1 MPYLVIYEVGEK
13 DLATC
18 VSDDHA
24 ALRLAASF
32 EAQGLT
38 GVAIQDARSGE
49 VFSPLAFRLRCG
61 AGDEGLQMAGERG
74 LQARR

>member
-1 MPYLVIYEVGEK
+1 MPYLVTYEAGET

-18 VSDDHA
+18 VSDDRA
-24 ALRLAASF
+24 ALRLAALF

-38 GVAIQDARSGE
+38 GVAIQDGGTGE

-61 AGDEGLQMAGERG
+61 SDAGMQGRGLEGL
-74 LQARR
+74 

>member
-1 MPYLVIYEVGEK
+1 MPYLVTYEAGET

-18 VSDDHA
+18 VSDDRA
-24 ALRLAASF
+24 ALRLAELF

-38 GVAIQDARSGE
+38 GVAIQDGGTGE

-61 AGDEGLQMAGERG
+61 SDAGMQGRGLEGL
-74 LQARR
+74 

>member
-1 MPYLVIYEVGEK
+1 MPYLVRYEVGEK

-18 VSDDHA
+18 VSDDLA

-32 EAQGLT
+32 QAQGLT
-38 GVAIQDARSGE
+38 GVAVQDGRTGE

-61 AGDEGLQMAGERG
+61 RRARG
-74 LQARR
+74 APQRE

>member
-1 MPYLVIYEVGEK
+1 MPYLVTYEVGEK

-18 VSDDHA
+18 VSDDCA

-38 GVAIQDARSGE
+38 GVAIQDGRSGE
-49 VFSPLAFRLRCG
+49 VFSPLAFRIRCG
-61 AGDEGLQMAGERG
+61 PGAEGMQAADSRG
-74 LQARR
+74 FEMRR

>member
-1 MPYLVIYEVGEK
+1 MPYLVTYEVGEK

-18 VSDDHA
+18 VSDDCA

-38 GVAIQDARSGE
+38 GVAIQDGRSGE

-61 AGDEGLQMAGERG
+61 PAAEGIQAADGRG
-74 LQARR
+74 CEMRR

>member
-1 MPYLVIYEVGEK
+1 MPYLVTYKVGEK

-18 VSDDHA
+18 VSDDCV

-38 GVAIQDARSGE
+38 GVAIQDGRSGE

-61 AGDEGLQMAGERG
+61 SAAEGMQAKDGRG
-74 LQARR
+74 FETRR